1 MNIAFL
7 YIAEPYQCY
16 HGASLALA
24 LEAYAGVHVV
34 NYYNFPETQEHLKR
48 ISRAMDAP
56 EPEMRFLERSFSI
69 KMHEAAKRLDRVK
82 LLLLRQNAEELNQ
95 YDALVATEYTAGILR
110 KLGVTRPKLILVL
123 HGAGDRL
130 VDDEALM
137 RDFDFILLPGPK
149 VEQYSLQKNLV
160 RQGHY
165 ATVGLPRMDV
175 CAAMQHDYPVGLFS
189 NANPFVLYNAHCKRK
204 LSSLQRFMPA
214 LFKGFQAQ
222 SRYNLVV
229 APHIKT
235 FHKSL
240 GMKTRFMKRYNA
252 PTIHVDTY
260 SDRLIDMTY
269 TTHADIYVGDV
280 SSQVYEFLVK
290 PRPCVFLNT
299 SGVNWRNNPHFLH
312 WNLGEVVEQPEEVM
326 RAIMRAHAVHAR
338 YRSLQEKLV
347 KESLG
352 DPVLGASKRGAS
364 AIMRFMKQRDG

>member
-24 LEAYAGVHVV
+24 LEAYVGVHVV

-82 LLLLRQNAEELNQ
+82 LMLLRQNAEELNQ

-175 CAAMQHDYPVGLFS
+175 CAAMQQDYPVGLFS

-252 PTIHVDTY
+252 PAIHVDTY

-269 TTHADIYVGDV
+269 TAHADIYVGDV

-326 RAIMRAHAVHAR
+326 PVIMRAHAVHAR